1 MLNDYSIIGSGFS
14 ALSAA
19 ASLAK
24 EGGDVRVF
32 EKNNTLGG
40 RARQFTQD
48 GFVFD
53 MGPSWYW
60 MPDIFEDFFKKFNKT
75 PSDYYDLKKLDPGF
89 QMIFDTNHT
98 IKINSNFSEVLHLF
112 ESYEKGAGDK
122 LKKFIDDAEIKYN
135 LAIKSLMYQPGVS
148 FFELFQK
155 DIFKHYLVWHIFRE
169 L

>member
-14 ALSAA
+14 ALSTA

-24 EGGDVRVF
+24 EGGDVSVF

-60 MPDIFEDFFKKFNKT
+60 MLN
-75 PSDYYDLKKLDPGF
+75 
-89 QMIFDTNHT
+89 
-98 IKINSNFSEVLHLF
+98 
-112 ESYEKGAGDK
+112 
-122 LKKFIDDAEIKYN
+122 
-135 LAIKSLMYQPGVS
+135 
-148 FFELFQK
+148 
-155 DIFKHYLVWHIFRE
+155 
-169 L
+169 